1 MVYLLLIFFPRI
13 SWLQVK
19 AQLYGCDCY
28 AYALLALGCVDI
40 VMDFGLEVSLL
51 LFVLWIFHSETKCIA
66 GHSQLWQTL
75 LHMEDFQKDIMA
87 GFARGK

>member
-1 MVYLLLIFFPRI
+1 M
-13 SWLQVK
+13 K

-51 LFVLWIFHSETKCIA
+51 LIVLWIFHSEMKCMA
-66 GHSQLWQTL
+66 GHSQLSETL
-75 LHMEDFQKDIMA
+75 LHMGDFRKKIVWRDLLEENK
-87 GFARGK
+87 FVRGNSLVRVSMRT